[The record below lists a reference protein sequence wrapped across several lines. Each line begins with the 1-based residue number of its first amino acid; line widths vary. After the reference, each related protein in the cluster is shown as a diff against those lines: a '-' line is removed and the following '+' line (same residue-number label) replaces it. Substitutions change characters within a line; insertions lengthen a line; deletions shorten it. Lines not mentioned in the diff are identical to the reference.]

1 MEIQGIIT
9 AALACEVITGKIK
22 KYLTVSIP
30 VGADDGHPS
39 GYTAF
44 DAPIYDGK
52 VPADIK
58 LGDKVK
64 ITIELAQ

>member
-9 AALACEVITGKIK
+9 ATSAYPDITGMLHR
-22 KYLTVSIP
+22 YLTVSIP

-39 GYTAF
+39 GYTSF
-44 DAPIYDGK
+44 DVPIGQL
-52 VPADIK
+52 PADIK

-64 ITIELAQ
+64 ITIKRIK